1 MPHRLISVFVS
12 VFVLDTLAIPSV
24 ASLPIRWKSASAS
37 APTKCYSNI
46 LRRSFASCLRFREL
60 TSSQAMSSMEFARRC
75 GCDGFTQLDDQAIL
89 LAIIRKATRMRRAQ
103 PLTNTSL
110 SFKDGRNTEHARI

>member
-1 MPHRLISVFVS
+1 
-12 VFVLDTLAIPSV
+12 
-24 ASLPIRWKSASAS
+24 
-37 APTKCYSNI
+37 
-46 LRRSFASCLRFREL
+46 
-60 TSSQAMSSMEFARRC
+60 MEFARRC

-110 SFKDGRNTEHARI
+110 SFKDGRNTEHARICQKRMG